1 MPVAVSQSVTF
12 QPAESFRVMHPM
24 IQIILVILVAGMTG
38 VLSATIVYTIN
49 SLFFRRAGSRL
60 ETTFGIAG
68 LIGVAMYLV
77 ANAVGSRGLAVFS
90 IVLWGWVILPV
101 VLIPV
106 LILWNIGVWSWR
118 KITAY
123 KK

>member
-1 MPVAVSQSVTF
+1 MERRLL
-12 QPAESFRVMHPM
+12 QPDSFAAMHPL
-24 IQIILVILVAGMTG
+24 IQIILVVLVAVMTG
-38 VLSATIVYTIN
+38 VLSATIVFYIN
-49 SLFFRRAGSRL
+49 SLLFRRAGSRL
-60 ETTFGIAG
+60 ETTFAIAG
-68 LIGVAMYLV
+68 LIGVAMYFV
-77 ANAVGSRGLAVFS
+77 GNAVGSRWLEVFS